1 MGPGSPGSR
10 LPLTNWCVVLESFS
24 YSRPLPFNPA
34 PPPWGTTRPVG
45 LPHQPD
51 KTFSPTCAR
60 IFQLI
65 AYRPLPALASSH
77 PISCRPNSP
86 GLVVFVLTDDGR
98 PYSQPKPVVSRYMH
112 WLKSNLAGH
121 KVGISSRRT
130 RSAATEPKHS
140 SSTGPL
146 RLIPG
151 LPPPKRN
158 LRLTNPRED
167 PRPRTRNGP
176 LLGSGRARA
185 TQSETDS

>member
-1 MGPGSPGSR
+1 MGPGPR

-34 PPPWGTTRPVG
+34 PPPWGPHGQSDFLISQTRR
-45 LPHQPD
+45 
-51 KTFSPTCAR
+51 FSPTCAR

-65 AYRPLPALASSH
+65 AYQPLPALASSH
-77 PISCRPNSP
+77 PIWCRPNSP

-98 PYSQPKPVVSRYMH
+98 SYSQPKPVVSRYMH

-130 RSAATEPKHS
+130 RAGATEPKQS

-151 LPPPKRN
+151 LPPPTRN